1 MTKLIRPIGN
11 RFFFMLIFL
20 YQIPFIFQG
29 LDFAD
34 EGMHATFYRWIFDDP
49 HSVQYCFMYWF
60 SGIIGGGWVKL
71 FPSFGLL
78 GIRFA
83 GVLTTTFTII
93 IVFNLLKKYLNPVPL
108 KWGLFLALALNSN
121 FPYGLYYDNL
131 SALFFIITLWLLFY
145 GLLKNKL
152 IHFFLSGIFVAFS
165 IFTRIPNILEAGLI
179 LLILYYG
186 ILAKNSFALQAKQI
200 LLFLAGIIF
209 CSGVIL
215 FSMKASGQYDLFV
228 GNLKLVAKMGASSEN
243 THGIKTLIRHYIRHY
258 SNSLA
263 IVVIGLIVILI
274 FHSLNSFLTN
284 RFNFK
289 TSLKRLVNYS
299 AIVIFYIFSLHVASK
314 YKDLWTILIMFLG
327 GLIFIFGSLII
338 TRKEES
344 REIKLLM
351 LMGILMLLILPAGSD
366 GDLFSVGRYCF
377 WIPLPV
383 IFHYFYNISSFN
395 NKITLTNNSKPLA
408 YSLSLDTKQIRH
420 YMKYVL
426 IASLI
431 ICFSYAYFYPFFD
444 RSDRVNMTFTVD
456 NKYLKGIF
464 TEKERASSVNEM
476 LSEANK
482 YVKKN
487 DYVLAYDCMPMF
499 HYLTDTKPFMK
510 NPWPWLYDSDIFV
523 EELNASYQEIGKL
536 PVIVQQKVNTINSNW
551 PQNIKVE
558 NYFDYKNNS
567 KRNGQL
573 SEFIAKHNY
582 RMVWENDAFKIMIPP
597 YQ

>member
-1 MTKLIRPIGN
+1 
-11 RFFFMLIFL
+11 MLIFL

-49 HSVQYCFMYWF
+49 RSVQYCFMYWF
-60 SGIIGGGWVKL
+60 SGIIGGAWVKL

-93 IVFNLLKKYLNPVPL
+93 LAFNLLKRYLNPVPL
-108 KWGLFLALALNSN
+108 MWGLFLALALNSN

-145 GLLKNKL
+145 GLLKNKF
-152 IHFFLSGIFVAFS
+152 INFFLSGIFVALS
-165 IFTRIPNILEAGLI
+165 IFTRIPNLLEVGLI

-186 ILAKNSFALQAKQI
+186 FVIKNNFKLQVKQI
-200 LLFLAGIIF
+200 FLFLAGIIF
-209 CSGVIL
+209 CSGVIIFL
-215 FSMKASGQYDLFV
+215 MKASGQYDLFV
-228 GNLKLVAKMGASSEN
+228 GNMKLVAKMGASPEN
-243 THGIKTLIRHYIRHY
+243 THGVKALIKCFLHQYPSTLGV
-258 SNSLA
+258 A
-263 IVVIGLIVILI
+263 ILGVIFILL
-274 FHSLNSFLTN
+274 FHAATTFLSA

-289 TSLKRLVNYS
+289 PSLKKIISFAAILV
-299 AIVIFYIFSLHVASK
+299 FCFFSLRFATKGH
-314 YKDLWTILIMFLG
+314 DLWKFLVLFLA
-327 GLIFIFGSLII
+327 GLIFIFGSMMIS
-338 TRKEES
+338 RKEES
-344 REIKLLM
+344 KEIKLLM
-351 LMGILMLLILPAGSD
+351 LMGILMLLILPQGSD
-366 GDLFSVGRYCF
+366 GGIFSLGRYCF

-383 IFHYFYNISSFN
+383 IFHYLYGMNAFDSKIAIAN
-395 NKITLTNNSKPLA
+395 NDKPVL
-408 YSLSLDTKQIRH
+408 YSLSIEKKQVRH
-420 YMKYVL
+420 YIRWML
-426 IASLI
+426 MLSLI

-444 RSDRVNMTFTVD
+444 RGNRINMTFKVD
-456 NKYLKGIF
+456 NKYLRGIY

-476 LSEANK
+476 LIEANK
-482 YVKKN
+482 YVNKN

-510 NPWPWLYDSDIFV
+510 NPWPWLYDSDIF
-523 EELNASYQEIGKL
+523 ERELNTSYQEIGKL

-551 PQNIKVE
+551 PQNIKIE

-573 SEFIAKHNY
+573 SEFMVKHNY
-582 RMVWENDAFKIMIPP
+582 RIVWENDAFRIIIPP
-597 YQ
+597 GGYN